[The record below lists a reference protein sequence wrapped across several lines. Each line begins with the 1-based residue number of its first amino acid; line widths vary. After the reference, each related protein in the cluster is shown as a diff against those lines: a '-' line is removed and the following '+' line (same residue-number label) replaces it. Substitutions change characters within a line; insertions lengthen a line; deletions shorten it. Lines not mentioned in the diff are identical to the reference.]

1 MNIQS
6 PQLLSDLYRDLRD
19 RRLLPVIVVLVTA
32 IAVVPMA
39 LSKSSKPPAGTADQS
54 QPVVRTKSSLPAAQV
69 VVSDPGLRDYIRRL
83 KGDSATDPFLPRVQG
98 AGGGKSGTS
107 TKVTTAT
114 SGLTQ
119 TSSSGSDVPLT
130 AEGKAAQ
137 QQAESES
144 TAGGTPTQP
153 SSTSTPTTQSK
164 FYFYRVKAR
173 AGEVGQDLKV
183 HDSVGSLT
191 NLPSDK
197 VPALAF
203 LGVTT
208 NSSFQP
214 KAAVFLVSSAVSSV
228 DGEGTCTFAG
238 TYCQMLSLKP
248 GEHEDLVWTD
258 GLVYRVQLVKFNL
271 IVRKNPP
278 PVGGQNSSSGGGNG
292 SAGDGSRGRGSRN
305 TSGTFFSSGPY
316 FSF

>member
-6 PQLLSDLYRDLRD
+6 PELLSDLYRDLRD

-39 LSKSSKPPAGTADQS
+39 LSKSPKAAAPAAE
-54 QPVVRTKSSLPAAQV
+54 QPAAVVQTKSSLPAEQV
-69 VVSDPGLRDYIRRL
+69 VISDPGLRDYHRRL
-83 KGDSATDPFLPRVQG
+83 QGDTALDPFLPRIQG
-98 AGGGKSGTS
+98 FGGGQSESGTS
-107 TKVTTAT
+107 TTTPTGGLAPT
-114 SGLTQ
+114 SA
-119 TSSSGSDVPLT
+119 SGSDVPLT
-130 AEGKAAQ
+130 AEGRAAA
-137 QQAESES
+137 QQAESGS
-144 TAGGTPTQP
+144 PAGGTATQP
-153 SSTSTPTTQSK
+153 STTSAPTTQSK
-164 FYFYRVKAR
+164 FFFYRVKAR
-173 AGEVGQDLKV
+173 AGQLGQDLKV

-191 NLPSDK
+191 NLPSDN

-214 KAAVFLVSSAVSSV
+214 KTAVFLVSSAVSSL

-238 TYCQMLSLKP
+238 TYCQLLSLKP

-271 IVRKNPP
+271 IVRKSPP
-278 PVGGQNSSSGGGNG
+278 SVGGQGSS
-292 SAGDGSRGRGSRN
+292 SRGRNGSGGSTGRGSDQF
-305 TSGTFFSSGPY
+305 SGGFFSSGPY